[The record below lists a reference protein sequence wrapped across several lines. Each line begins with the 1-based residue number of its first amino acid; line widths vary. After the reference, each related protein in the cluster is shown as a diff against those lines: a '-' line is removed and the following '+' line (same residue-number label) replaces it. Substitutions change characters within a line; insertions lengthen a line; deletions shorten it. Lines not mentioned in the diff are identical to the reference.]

1 MESCDVLIVGGGAA
15 GIAAARA
22 AAENCRGRILL
33 ADRRESPGGVLL
45 QCAHRGFGPG
55 LTGPEM
61 ADELMKDFPQ
71 RVELWYNTS
80 VLDITADKTALLSG
94 RDTGLRQLGFQ
105 RLILATGCR
114 ERTFGALGISGTR
127 PLGVY
132 TAGQAQALLNQ
143 KGRLPQGPVV
153 ILGSGDLGL
162 ILAGQLSAAGCTVAA
177 LVEQQPHCGGMAR
190 NRRCIEQYRIP
201 LLCSSTVN
209 RVCGGTAL
217 EGIMIKQLD
226 TGEERYLP
234 CKSLLI
240 AVGYEPERELVRGLE
255 GAEWLRLCGNCREI
269 HPMIESVIK
278 EGKTAGENL
287 RDLR

>member
-22 AAENCRGRILL
+22 AAEHCRGRILL
-33 ADRRESPGGVLL
+33 AERGEAPGGVLL
-45 QCAHRGFGPG
+45 QCAHRGFGAG

-61 ADELMKDFPQ
+61 VDELMKDFPQ
-71 RVELWYNTS
+71 RVELWYNTT
-80 VLDITADKTALLSG
+80 VLNITADRTALLSG
-94 RDTGLRQLGFQ
+94 RETGLRRLGFR

-114 ERTFGALGISGTR
+114 ERAFGSLGIGGTR
-127 PLGVY
+127 PRGVY

-143 KGRLPQGPVV
+143 KGRLPEGPVV

-162 ILAGQLSAAGCTVAA
+162 IMAGQLSEAGCSIAA
-177 LVEQQPHCGGMAR
+177 LVEQKAQCGGMAR
-190 NRRCIEQYRIP
+190 NRRCIEQYCIP
-201 LLCSSTVN
+201 LLCSSTVS
-209 RVCGGTAL
+209 RVCGGAAL
-217 EGIMIKQLD
+217 EGVMIRNLA
-226 TGEERYLP
+226 TGEETYLP

-255 GAEWLRLCGNCREI
+255 GEEWLQLCGNCREI

-278 EGKTAGENL
+278 EGKTAGYACVT
-287 RDLR
+287 

>member
-15 GIAAARA
+15 GISAARA
-22 AAENCRGRILL
+22 AAEQYRGRVLL
-33 ADRRESPGGVLL
+33 AERGEAPGGVLL

-55 LTGPEM
+55 LTGPET
-61 ADELMKDFPQ
+61 AAALMKDFPQ
-71 RVELWYNTS
+71 QVELWYNTT
-80 VLDITADKTALLSG
+80 VLNITADRTALLSG
-94 RDTGLRQLGFQ
+94 RKIGLRQLGFR

-114 ERTFGALGISGTR
+114 ERAFGSLGIGGTR
-127 PLGVY
+127 PRGLY

-143 KGRLPQGPVV
+143 KGRLPEDPVV

-162 ILAGQLSAAGCTVAA
+162 IMAGQLAEAGCDVAA
-177 LVEQQPHCGGMAR
+177 LVEQKAHCGGMAR
-190 NRRCIEQYRIP
+190 NRRCIERYRIP
-201 LLCSSTVN
+201 LLCSSTVS

-217 EGIMIKQLD
+217 EGVMIKHLT
-226 TGEERYLP
+226 TGEEAYLP

-255 GAEWLRLCGNCREI
+255 GAEWLQLCGNCREI

-278 EGKTAGENL
+278 EGKTAGYACVT
-287 RDLR
+287 

>member
-22 AAENCRGRILL
+22 AAEHCRGRVLL
-33 ADRRESPGGVLL
+33 AERGEAPGGVLL

-55 LTGPEM
+55 LTGPET
-61 ADELMKDFPQ
+61 AAALMKDFPQ
-71 RVELWYNTS
+71 QVELWYNTT
-80 VLDITADKTALLSG
+80 VLNITADRTALLSG
-94 RDTGLRQLGFQ
+94 RKIGLRQLGFR

-114 ERTFGALGISGTR
+114 ERAFGSLGIGGTR
-127 PLGVY
+127 PRGLY

-143 KGRLPQGPVV
+143 KGCLPEGPVA

-162 ILAGQLSAAGCTVAA
+162 ILAGQLAEAGCDVAA
-177 LVEQQPHCGGMAR
+177 LVEQKAQCGGMAR
-190 NRRCIEQYRIP
+190 NRRCIERYRIP
-201 LLCSSTVN
+201 LLCFSTVS
-209 RVCGGTAL
+209 RVCGGAAL
-217 EGIMIKQLD
+217 EGVMIKHLT
-226 TGEERYLP
+226 TGEEAYLP

-278 EGKTAGENL
+278 EGKTAGYACVT
-287 RDLR
+287 

>member
-1 MESCDVLIVGGGAA
+1 MESCDILIVGGGAA
-15 GIAAARA
+15 GIAAAKA
-22 AAENCRGRILL
+22 AAEHCRGRILL
-33 ADRRESPGGVLL
+33 AERAEAPGGVLL

-80 VLDITADKTALLSG
+80 VLDITADKTALLSR
-94 RDTGLRQLGFQ
+94 RDTGLRQLGFR

-114 ERTFGALGISGTR
+114 ERTFGSLGISGTR
-127 PLGVY
+127 PMGVY

-143 KGRLPQGPVV
+143 KGRLPAEPVV

-162 ILAGQLSAAGCTVAA
+162 ILAGQLSEAGCGIAA
-177 LVEQQPHCGGMAR
+177 LVEQKALCGGMAR

-201 LLCSSTVN
+201 LVCSSTVS
-209 RVCGGTAL
+209 RVCGGAAL
-217 EGIMIKQLD
+217 EGVMIKKLA
-226 TGEERYLP
+226 TGEEAYLP

-269 HPMIESVIK
+269 HPMIESVIT
-278 EGKTAGENL
+278 EGKTAGYACVT
-287 RDLR
+287 